1 MTCIS
6 GYDDASNDPG
16 NAESNFD
23 YHGVQYTFLIE
34 ECFRF
39 YTENALSYRKAGYE
53 MKCP

>member
-6 GYDDASNDPG
+6 GYDDASNDAG
-16 NAESNFD
+16 NAENNFD

-34 ECFRF
+34 ESFHF

-53 MKCP
+53 MKYP